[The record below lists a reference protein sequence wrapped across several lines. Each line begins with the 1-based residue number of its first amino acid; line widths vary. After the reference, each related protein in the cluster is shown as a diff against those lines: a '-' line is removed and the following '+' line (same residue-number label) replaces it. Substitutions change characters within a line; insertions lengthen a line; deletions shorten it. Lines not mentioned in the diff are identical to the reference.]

1 VPVSAA
7 PPVPLPA
14 QTVLRVDSIP
24 TFERPNGS
32 LLRPGTSTYQ
42 LTLTRPTGE
51 AVSLG
56 TLAVTVSEAQAGA
69 MTGWLIADS
78 RVGTLISTSDSVF
91 VRRAD
96 LAPERWTAVNG
107 RAQLGVSF
115 TRDSAFGALQNYQG
129 RSSFA
134 LGVPTNA
141 LLSTGMVQRVLE
153 LLPLAEGYRAGASLF
168 VVEGLVP
175 KLVPAEILVERSEG
189 VPVGG
194 RAEDAWR
201 VVLRW
206 GETERRLWIAR
217 NGARVVRTEQAVPEG
232 VLTGVLLP

>member
-1 VPVSAA
+1 
-7 PPVPLPA
+7 
-14 QTVLRVDSIP
+14 
-24 TFERPNGS
+24 
-32 LLRPGTSTYQ
+32 
-42 LTLTRPTGE
+42 
-51 AVSLG
+51 
-56 TLAVTVSEAQAGA
+56 
-69 MTGWLIADS
+69 
-78 RVGTLISTSDSVF
+78 
-91 VRRAD
+91 
-96 LAPERWTAVNG
+96 VNG

-134 LGVPTNA
+134 LGVPANV

-153 LLPLAEGYRAGASLF
+153 LLPLAEGYHAGASLF
-168 VVEGLVP
+168 VVEGLIP
-175 KLVPAEILVERSEG
+175 KLVPAEIVVERSEG

-194 RAEDAWR
+194 RTEEAWR

-232 VLTGVLLP
+232 ILAGVLLP